1 MAIHKTPEMLGQQ
14 PVPAIH
20 EAGDSHSITFKWDFS
35 AVNVA
40 NGDFIQ
46 LMQIPDEAVLDDIR
60 IGVSATLGS
69 TTLAVGIAD
78 AAATTALATT
88 YVAAAAHTT
97 TAVRRADATIMA
109 DVVSHAAT
117 SDQRI
122 VTVAVA
128 GANIATAVMY
138 VTVYFRASRYGN

>member
-20 EAGDSHSITFKWDFS
+20 EAGDSHSITFKWDF
-35 AVNVA
+35 AATNVA

-46 LMQIPDEAVLDDIR
+46 LMQVPDEAVLDDIR
-60 IGVSATLGS
+60 IGATATLGS

-78 AAATTALATT
+78 AAATTALSTT

-97 TAVRRADATIMA
+97 TAVRRADATIMGDA
-109 DVVSHAAT
+109 VSHAAT
-117 SDQRI
+117 SNQRI

-138 VTVYFRASRYGN
+138 VTVYYRASRYGN